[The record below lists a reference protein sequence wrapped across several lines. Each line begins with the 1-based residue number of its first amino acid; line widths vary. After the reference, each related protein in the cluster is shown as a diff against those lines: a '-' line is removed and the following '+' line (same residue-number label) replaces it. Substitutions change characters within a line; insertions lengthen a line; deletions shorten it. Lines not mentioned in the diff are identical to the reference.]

1 MGASRWNPSNV
12 DFVRQ
17 FTLTFANHLSALGLP
32 YVRQLF
38 FPIRQVAR
46 DGLVK
51 TAANFGAIVQCGLHN
66 SDAQGQL
73 QKGRSAGIW
82 DAQESGCS
90 RRVNQ
95 SKVVPN
101 LRPQKMSFPVA
112 NGRR

>member
-32 YVRQLF
+32 YVRQLLF
-38 FPIRQVAR
+38 AVRQVAR
-46 DGLVK
+46 DGLIK
-51 TAANFGAIVQCGLHN
+51 TATNFGAIVKYGLRN

-73 QKGRSAGIW
+73 QQGRSAGIW
-82 DAQESGCS
+82 DAQESGCT
-90 RRVNQ
+90 RRANH
-95 SKVVPN
+95 SIVVPN